1 MKKRNKT
8 MKKDTQLT
16 AQMVALKQIRQDL
29 KSMGYRLRLKR
40 TSEFLSGKVLDNE
53 GQHVAGGMGVLPKAL
68 YLAHEGLFKY
78 LASIKGRAYEDDT
91 LQWRI
96 II

>member
-1 MKKRNKT
+1 
-8 MKKDTQLT
+8 MKKDTQLI
-16 AQMVALKQIRQDL
+16 AQTVVLKQIRQDL
-29 KSMGYRLRLKR
+29 KSRGYRLRLKR
-40 TSEFLSGKVLDNE
+40 TSEFLSGQVLDNE
-53 GQHVAGGMGVLPKAL
+53 GQHVAGGVGVLPKAL
-68 YLAHEGLFKY
+68 YLEHEDLFKY